1 MTLATATAVGFVFLA
16 VLVWF
21 LFKTRRQDSISAMI
35 EKRKAGSRLVSRA
48 DYVEGLDRMPV
59 ALALTDEAFFYENP
73 DLEASFELARIDEVE
88 YDDELATGKHIH
100 EGERILRLRSHGAAF
115 EFILPKEE
123 LNRWQSA
130 LPARRLGPQSATA

>member
-21 LFKTRRQDSISAMI
+21 FMKARRQDVISAML
-35 EKRKAGSRLVSRA
+35 EKRKPNARLVSRA
-48 DYVEGLDRMPV
+48 EYVEGLDRMPV
-59 ALALTDEAFFYENP
+59 ALALTDDTFFYENA
-73 DLEASFELARIDEVE
+73 DLEASFELARIDEID

-130 LPARRLGPQSATA
+130 LPARRLGPRAATA

>member
-1 MTLATATAVGFVFLA
+1 MTLATATVVGLVFLA

-21 LFKTRRQDSISAMI
+21 FFRTRRQDSISAMI
-35 EKRKAGSRLVSRA
+35 EKRKSGAKLVSRA

-59 ALALTDEAFFYENP
+59 ALALTADTFFYENP

-123 LNRWQSA
+123 LAHWQEA
-130 LPARRLGPQSATA
+130 LPPRRLGPKAATA